1 MHTLYIAQ
9 HNRKPVLQER
19 TLEMLKSVVI
29 VLVFAMSLAGRA
41 PVPVDV
47 TGIWDFQVETQQG
60 SGTPV
65 FTFKQEGE
73 KLTGQYKGIFGE
85 SALTGTVKG
94 NAIEFS
100 FKVSGDVEGTLV
112 YTGTVDGDT
121 AKGKVKFAE
130 LGDGTW
136 SGKKRK

>member
-1 MHTLYIAQ
+1 MKHIAL
-9 HNRKPVLQER
+9 RLSALAAAAVLCGA
-19 TLEMLKSVVI
+19 TVV
-29 VLVFAMSLAGRA
+29 LAQA
-41 PVPVDV
+41 AKTDV
-47 TGIWDFQVETQQG
+47 TGKWTFTVETGAG
-60 SGTPV
+60 SGTPTM
-65 FTFKQEGE
+65 TFKQDGE
-73 KLTGQYKGIFGE
+73 KLTGQYKGLLGE
-85 SALTGTVKG
+85 AALTGTVKE

>member
-1 MHTLYIAQ
+1 MIKSIILAMALFAVVTTGASPAQ
-9 HNRKPVLQER
+9 TN
-19 TLEMLKSVVI
+19 
-29 VLVFAMSLAGRA
+29 
-41 PVPVDV
+41 V

-85 SALTGTVKG
+85 AALTGTVKG

-121 AKGKVKFAE
+121 AKGKLKFAE
-130 LGDGTW
+130 LGEGTW
-136 SGKKRK
+136 TGKKRK

>member
-1 MHTLYIAQ
+1 M
-9 HNRKPVLQER
+9 LQER
-19 TLEMLKSVVI
+19 TPEMIKSI
-29 VLVFAMSLAGRA
+29 AIALVLAMNLASRA
-41 PVPVDV
+41 PVEPVQVDV
-47 TGIWDFQVETQQG
+47 TGTWDFQVETQQG

-73 KLTGQYKGIFGE
+73 KLTGQYKGLLGE
-85 SALTGTVKG
+85 AALTGTVKG

-121 AKGKVKFAE
+121 AKGKVKFAD

-136 SGKKRK
+136 TGKKRK

>member
-1 MHTLYIAQ
+1 ML
-9 HNRKPVLQER
+9 RER
-19 TLEMLKSVVI
+19 TTEMIKSIAVTFALVI
-29 VLVFAMSLAGRA
+29 TLAGVRFHA
-41 PVPVDV
+41 PVDV
-47 TGIWDFQVETQQG
+47 TGIWDFQVETPQG

-73 KLTGQYKGIFGE
+73 KLTGQYKGLFGE
-85 SALTGTVKG
+85 SPITGTVKG

-121 AKGKVKFAE
+121 AKGKVKLAD
-130 LGDGTW
+130 LGEGTW
-136 SGKKRK
+136 TGKKRK